1 MTDPSRLPGD
11 LFLARLGCN
20 HLLRMLSTVSEL
32 FDGDMMLGI
41 VFVAI
46 SQASTD
52 HLGLTQ
58 HHDPNAERI
67 VLNER
72 RRPVTVLSVAESL
85 NLPRE
90 TVRRHVA
97 KLIERGY
104 CAQVQGRRVIVPATV
119 YDDPRFALAIDHTRR
134 DLQVL
139 VNSIRRA
146 GVFSDEAE
154 VARR

>member
-58 HHDPNAERI
+58 HHDPNAERV

-119 YDDPRFALAIDHTRR
+119 YDEPRFALAIDHTRR

-146 GVFSDEAE
+146 GLFSDDVEL
-154 VARR
+154 ARR